1 MKSFKIALAQ
11 FSPHIGNL
19 EANAQKMLEQANE
32 AKKQNA
38 DLIIFPELSSIGY
51 PAEDLLLRPSL
62 TKRTQQVFEQLKTVK
77 DIVMV
82 FGFVNQT
89 EDGQRY
95 NAAAVMK
102 DGQVLGVYNKQ
113 NLPNYSVFDEK
124 RYFTEGH
131 QHLVFEYLGHKFGVL
146 ICEDV
151 WSLSTV
157 QQLAQLNV
165 ETALV
170 LNASPYEVGKPQHRV
185 ETMSALAKQMNLNLV
200 YANQVGGQDDLIFDG
215 TSFVIAKNG
224 SIVLQAES
232 FKESLYFAEYEAEQQ
247 AFKANALPPAL
258 DTMAEIYQS
267 LVMATRDYVQRSGF
281 PGVILGLSGGIDSAL
296 TLAIAAD
303 AIGADKVQAVM
314 MPYTYTAQISVEDA
328 AEQAK
333 SMGVTFGIAEIN
345 PIVNSFMQTLY
356 PFFGNSPADA
366 TEENLQARARGT
378 LLMGLSNK
386 FGNLVLS
393 TGNKSELAV
402 GYCTLYGDMVGG
414 FAVLKDVYKTIV
426 FELAKYRN
434 SISDKPVIPERVI
447 TRPPSAELR
456 PDQKDQ
462 DSLPPYDVLDPILYA
477 YIEEDMSQD
486 DIIGKG
492 FDAEVV
498 AKVIRLVDFNEY
510 KRRQGAIGPRISSRA
525 FSRERRYPIMN
536 GWKAGVKALS
546 PIKKPKHVFGL
557 FYIDIFKSIFYAQK
571 KRPS

>member
-224 SIVLQAES
+224 SVVLQAES

-247 AFKANALPPAL
+247 AFKANPLPPAL

-462 DSLPPYDVLDPILYA
+462 DSLPPYDVLDAILYA

-486 DIIGKG
+486 DIIAKG

-536 GWKAGVKALS
+536 GWKAGL
-546 PIKKPKHVFGL
+546 
-557 FYIDIFKSIFYAQK
+557 
-571 KRPS
+571 

>member
-11 FSPHIGNL
+11 FSPHIGNI
-19 EANAQKMLEQANE
+19 EANTQKMLEQINE
-32 AKKQNA
+32 AKKQKA
-38 DLIIFPELSSIGY
+38 DLILFPELSTVGY

-62 TKRTQQVFEQLKTVK
+62 AKRTHKAFEQLSQVK

-82 FGFVNQT
+82 FGFVNQS
-89 EDGQRY
+89 EEGHRY
-95 NAAAVMK
+95 NSAAVMK

-124 RYFTEGH
+124 RYFSEGH

-146 ICEDV
+146 ICEDI

-157 QQLAQLNV
+157 HQLSQLNV

-185 ETMSALAKQMNLNLV
+185 TTMSQLAKQLNINLV
-200 YANQVGGQDDLIFDG
+200 YTNQIGGQDDLIFDG
-215 TSFVIAKNG
+215 TSFVINKDGNIA
-224 SIVLQAES
+224 LQAAS
-232 FKESLYFAEYEAEQQ
+232 FKEDLYYAEYEAEQ
-247 AFKANALPPAL
+247 KAYKVGTVTPAL
-258 DTMAEIYQS
+258 DTLAEIYQG
-267 LVMATRDYVQRSGF
+267 LVLATRDYVQRSGF

-296 TLAIAAD
+296 TLAIAVD

-328 AEQAK
+328 AAQAK
-333 SMGVTFGIAEIN
+333 TMGVTFGIAEIN

-393 TGNKSELAV
+393 TGNKSELSV

-414 FAVLKDVYKTIV
+414 YAVLKDVYKTIV

-434 SISDKPVIPERVI
+434 SISETPVIPERVI

-462 DSLPPYDVLDPILYA
+462 DSLPAYEVLDAILYS

-486 DIIGKG
+486 DIIAKG
-492 FDAEVV
+492 FDKAVV
-498 AKVIRLVDFNEY
+498 EKVIRLVDRNEY

-525 FSRERRYPIMN
+525 FTRERRYPIMN
-536 GWKAGVKALS
+536 GWAPGV
-546 PIKKPKHVFGL
+546 
-557 FYIDIFKSIFYAQK
+557 
-571 KRPS
+571 

>member
-11 FSPHIGNL
+11 FSPHIGNI
-19 EANAQKMLEQANE
+19 EANTQKMLEQINE
-32 AKKQNA
+32 AKKQKA
-38 DLIIFPELSSIGY
+38 DLILFPELSTVGY

-62 TKRTQQVFEQLKTVK
+62 AKRTQKAFEQLSQVK

-124 RYFTEGH
+124 RYFSEGH

-146 ICEDV
+146 ICEDI
-151 WSLSTV
+151 WSLNTV
-157 QQLAQLNV
+157 HQLSQLNV

-185 ETMSALAKQMNLNLV
+185 TTMSELAKQLNINLV
-200 YANQVGGQDDLIFDG
+200 YTNQIGGQDDLIFDG
-215 TSFVIAKNG
+215 TSFVINKDGGIA
-224 SIVLQAES
+224 LQAAS
-232 FKESLYFAEYEAEQQ
+232 FKEDLYYAEYEAEQ
-247 AFKANALPPAL
+247 KAYKVGTVIPAL
-258 DTMAEIYQS
+258 DTLAEIYQG
-267 LVMATRDYVQRSGF
+267 LVLATRDYVQRSGF

-296 TLAIAAD
+296 TLAIAVD

-328 AEQAK
+328 AAQAK
-333 SMGVTFGIAEIN
+333 TMGVTFGIAEIN

-393 TGNKSELAV
+393 TGNKSELSV

-414 FAVLKDVYKTIV
+414 YAVLKDVYKTIV

-434 SISDKPVIPERVI
+434 SISETPVIPERVI

-462 DSLPPYDVLDPILYA
+462 DSLPAYEVLDAILYA

-486 DIIGKG
+486 DIIAKG
-492 FDAEVV
+492 IEKEVV
-498 AKVIRLVDFNEY
+498 EKVIRLVDRNEY

-525 FSRERRYPIMN
+525 FTRERRYPIMN
-536 GWKAGVKALS
+536 GWAPGV
-546 PIKKPKHVFGL
+546 
-557 FYIDIFKSIFYAQK
+557 
-571 KRPS
+571 

>member
-11 FSPHIGNL
+11 FSPHIGNI
-19 EANAQKMLEQANE
+19 EANTQKMLEQINE
-32 AKKQNA
+32 AKKQKA
-38 DLIIFPELSSIGY
+38 DLILFPELSTVGY

-62 TKRTQQVFEQLKTVK
+62 AKRTQKAFEQLSQVK

-124 RYFTEGH
+124 RYFSEGH

-146 ICEDV
+146 ICEDI
-151 WSLSTV
+151 WSLNTV
-157 QQLAQLNV
+157 HQLSQLNV

-170 LNASPYEVGKPQHRV
+170 LNASPYEVGKPQHRLT
-185 ETMSALAKQMNLNLV
+185 TMSELAKQLNINLV
-200 YANQVGGQDDLIFDG
+200 YTNQIGGQDDLIFDG
-215 TSFVIAKNG
+215 TSFVINKDGGIA
-224 SIVLQAES
+224 VQAAS
-232 FKESLYFAEYEAEQQ
+232 FKEDLYYAEYEAEQ
-247 AFKANALPPAL
+247 KAYKVGTVIPAL
-258 DTMAEIYQS
+258 DTLAEIYQG
-267 LVMATRDYVQRSGF
+267 LVLATRDYVQRSGF

-296 TLAIAAD
+296 TLAIAVD

-328 AEQAK
+328 AAQAK
-333 SMGVTFGIAEIN
+333 TMGVTFGIAEIN

-393 TGNKSELAV
+393 TGNKSELSV

-414 FAVLKDVYKTIV
+414 YAVLKDVYKTIV

-434 SISDKPVIPERVI
+434 SISETPVIPERVI

-462 DSLPPYDVLDPILYA
+462 DSLPAYEVLDAILYA

-486 DIIGKG
+486 DIIAKG
-492 FDAEVV
+492 FDKAVV
-498 AKVIRLVDFNEY
+498 EKVIRLVDRNEY

-525 FSRERRYPIMN
+525 FTRERRYPIMN
-536 GWKAGVKALS
+536 GWAPGV
-546 PIKKPKHVFGL
+546 
-557 FYIDIFKSIFYAQK
+557 
-571 KRPS
+571 

>member
-224 SIVLQAES
+224 SVVLQAES

-314 MPYTYTAQISVEDA
+314 MPYTYTSQISVEDA
-328 AEQAK
+328 AAQAK
-333 SMGVTFGIAEIN
+333 TMGITFGIAEIN

-356 PFFGNSPADA
+356 PFFGNAPADA

-393 TGNKSELAV
+393 TGNKSELSV

-434 SISDKPVIPERVI
+434 SISEIPVIPERVI

-462 DSLPPYDVLDPILYA
+462 DSLPPYDVLDAILYA

-486 DIIGKG
+486 DIIAKG

-498 AKVIRLVDFNEY
+498 KKVIRLVDFNEY

-536 GWKAGVKALS
+536 GWKAGL
-546 PIKKPKHVFGL
+546 
-557 FYIDIFKSIFYAQK
+557 
-571 KRPS
+571 

>member
-1 MKSFKIALAQ
+1 MKSFKVALAQ
-11 FSPHIGNL
+11 FSPHIGNI
-19 EANAQKMLEQANE
+19 EANVQKMIEQANQ

-38 DLIIFPELSSIGY
+38 DIIVFPELSTVGY
-51 PAEDLLLRPSL
+51 PAEDFLLRPSIS
-62 TKRTQQVFEQLKTVK
+62 KRTAQAFEQLHTVK

-82 FGFVNQT
+82 FGFVNTT

-95 NAAAVMK
+95 NSAAVMK

-124 RYFTEGH
+124 RYFNEGH

-151 WSLSTV
+151 WSLQTV

-165 ETALV
+165 ESVLV
-170 LNASPYEVGKPQHRV
+170 LNASPYEVGKPQHRIATLQ
-185 ETMSALAKQMNLNLV
+185 ELARQINIHLV
-200 YANQVGGQDDLIFDG
+200 YINQVGGQDDLIFDG
-215 TSFVIAKNG
+215 SSFVINNTG
-224 SIVLQAES
+224 DVVLRAES
-232 FKESLYFAEYEAEQQ
+232 YKEQVYFIDYEIEN
-247 AFKANALPPAL
+247 KAYKAVTTAPAL
-258 DTMAEIYQS
+258 DTMAEIYQA
-267 LVMATRDYVQRSGF
+267 LVMATRDYVERSGF

-296 TLAIAAD
+296 TLAIAVD
-303 AIGADKVQAVM
+303 AIGAEKVQAVM
-314 MPYTYTAQISVEDA
+314 MPYTYTSQISVEDA

-333 SMGVTFGIAEIN
+333 RMGVTFGIAEIH
-345 PIVNSFMQTLY
+345 PIVNSFMQTLF
-356 PFFGNSPADA
+356 PFFGNSPADT

-393 TGNKSELAV
+393 TGNKSELSV

-434 SISDKPVIPERVI
+434 SLSETPVIPERVI

-462 DSLPPYDVLDPILYA
+462 DSLPAYDVLDAILYA
-477 YIEEDMSQD
+477 YIEEDQSQD
-486 DIIGKG
+486 DIIAKG
-492 FDAEVV
+492 FDKDVV
-498 AKVIRLVDFNEY
+498 EKIIKLVDRNEY
-510 KRRQGAIGPRISSRA
+510 KRRQGAIGPRITSRA
-525 FSRERRYPIMN
+525 FSRERRYPIVN
-536 GWKAGVKALS
+536 GWKAGV
-546 PIKKPKHVFGL
+546 
-557 FYIDIFKSIFYAQK
+557 
-571 KRPS
+571 

>member
-170 LNASPYEVGKPQHRV
+170 LNASPYEVGKPQHRI

-224 SIVLQAES
+224 SVVLQAES

-314 MPYTYTAQISVEDA
+314 MPYTYTSQISVEDA
-328 AEQAK
+328 AAQAK
-333 SMGVTFGIAEIN
+333 TMGITFGIAEIN

-356 PFFGNSPADA
+356 PFFGNAPADA

-393 TGNKSELAV
+393 TGNKSELSV

-434 SISDKPVIPERVI
+434 SISEIPVIPERVI

-456 PDQKDQ
+456 PDQTDQ
-462 DSLPPYDVLDPILYA
+462 DSLPHYDVLDAILYA

-486 DIIGKG
+486 DIIAKG

-498 AKVIRLVDFNEY
+498 KKVIRLVDFNEY

-536 GWKAGVKALS
+536 GWKAGV
-546 PIKKPKHVFGL
+546 
-557 FYIDIFKSIFYAQK
+557 
-571 KRPS
+571 

>member
-19 EANAQKMLEQANE
+19 EVNAQKMLEQANE

-224 SIVLQAES
+224 SVVLQAES

-333 SMGVTFGIAEIN
+333 SIGVTFGIAEIN

-462 DSLPPYDVLDPILYA
+462 DSLPPYDVLDAILYA

-536 GWKAGVKALS
+536 GWKAG
-546 PIKKPKHVFGL
+546 I
-557 FYIDIFKSIFYAQK
+557 
-571 KRPS
+571 

>member
-11 FSPHIGNL
+11 FSPHIGNI

-32 AKKQNA
+32 AKEQKA
-38 DLIIFPELSSIGY
+38 DLIIFPELSTVGY
-51 PAEDLLLRPSL
+51 PAEDLLIRPSL
-62 TKRTQQVFEQLKTVK
+62 TKRTQKAFEQLSEVK

-95 NAAAVMK
+95 NSAAVMK
-102 DGQVLGVYNKQ
+102 DGQVMGIYNKQ
-113 NLPNYSVFDEK
+113 NLPQYSVFDEK
-124 RYFTEGH
+124 RYFSEGH

-151 WSLSTV
+151 WSLNTV
-157 QQLAQLNV
+157 HQLSQLNV
-165 ETALV
+165 ETVLV
-170 LNASPYEVGKPQHRV
+170 LNASPYEVGKPQHRLA
-185 ETMSALAKQMNLNLV
+185 TMSKLAKQLNINVV
-200 YANQVGGQDDLIFDG
+200 YTNQVGGQDDLIFDG
-215 TSFVIAKNG
+215 TSFVINQNG
-224 SIVLQAES
+224 DIALQAPS
-232 FKESLYFAEYEAEQQ
+232 FQEQLYYADYEAEQKT
-247 AFKANALPPAL
+247 FKVTEPAPAL
-258 DTMAEIYQS
+258 DTIAEIYQG
-267 LVMATRDYVQRSGF
+267 LVLATRDYIQRSGF

-296 TLAIAAD
+296 TLAIAVD

-328 AEQAK
+328 AAQAK
-333 SMGVTFGIAEIN
+333 NMGITFGIAEIN
-345 PIVNSFMQTLY
+345 PIVNSFMQTLH

-366 TEENLQARARGT
+366 TEENLQARTRGT

-414 FAVLKDVYKTIV
+414 YAVLKDVYKTIV

-434 SISDKPVIPERVI
+434 SISEIPVIPERVI

-462 DSLPPYDVLDPILYA
+462 DSLPPYDILDAILYA

-486 DIIGKG
+486 DIIAKG
-492 FDAEVV
+492 FEKETVE
-498 AKVIRLVDFNEY
+498 KVIRLVDRNEY

-525 FSRERRYPIMN
+525 FSRERRYPIVN
-536 GWKAGVKALS
+536 GWAAGV
-546 PIKKPKHVFGL
+546 
-557 FYIDIFKSIFYAQK
+557 
-571 KRPS
+571 

>member
-1 MKSFKIALAQ
+1 MNSFKISLAQ
-11 FSPHIGNL
+11 FSPHIGNI
-19 EANAQKMLEQANE
+19 EANVQKMIEQANE

-38 DLIIFPELSSIGY
+38 DIIVFPELSTLGY

-62 TKRTQQVFEQLKTVK
+62 SKRTAAAFEQLATVK
-77 DIVMV
+77 DIVLV
-82 FGFVNQT
+82 FGFVNQA
-89 EDGQRY
+89 EDGHRY
-95 NAAAVMK
+95 NSAAVMK
-102 DGQVLGVYNKQ
+102 DGQVLGIYNKQ

-151 WSLSTV
+151 WTLESV

-165 ETALV
+165 ESILV
-170 LNASPYEVGKPQHRV
+170 LNASPYEVGKPQHRIV
-185 ETMSALAKQMNLNLV
+185 TLKELAKQLNISIV

-215 TSFVIAKNG
+215 TSFVINNSGELA
-224 SIVLQAES
+224 LQAPS
-232 FKESLYFAEYEAEQQ
+232 FKEDVYTVEYDIQN
-247 AFKANALPPAL
+247 KAYKAVASAPAL
-258 DTMAEIYQS
+258 DTMAEIYQA

-296 TLAIAAD
+296 TLAIAVD

-314 MPYTYTAQISVEDA
+314 MPYTYTSQISVEDA
-328 AEQAK
+328 TEQAK
-333 SMGVTFGIAEIN
+333 RMGITFGIAEIH
-345 PIVNSFMQTLY
+345 PIVNSFMQTLA

-366 TEENLQARARGT
+366 TEENLQARSRGT

-393 TGNKSELAV
+393 TGNKSELSV

-414 FAVLKDVYKTIV
+414 FSVLKDVYKTIV

-434 SISDKPVIPERVI
+434 SLEEIPVIPERVI

-462 DSLPPYDVLDPILYA
+462 DSLPAYDVLDAILYA
-477 YIEEDMSQD
+477 YIEEDLSQD
-486 DIIGKG
+486 DIIAKG
-492 FDAEVV
+492 FDQAVV
-498 AKVIRLVDFNEY
+498 EKVIKLVDRNEY
-510 KRRQGAIGPRISSRA
+510 KRRQGCIGPRISSRA
-525 FSRERRYPIMN
+525 FSRERRYPIVN
-536 GWKAGVKALS
+536 GWKPGV
-546 PIKKPKHVFGL
+546 
-557 FYIDIFKSIFYAQK
+557 
-571 KRPS
+571 

>member
-11 FSPHIGNL
+11 FSPHIGNI
-19 EANAQKMLEQANE
+19 EANTQKMLEQINE
-32 AKKQNA
+32 AKKQKA
-38 DLIIFPELSSIGY
+38 DLILFPELSTVGY

-62 TKRTQQVFEQLKTVK
+62 AKRTQKAFEQLSQVK

-124 RYFTEGH
+124 RYFSEGH

-146 ICEDV
+146 ICEDI
-151 WSLSTV
+151 WSLNTV
-157 QQLAQLNV
+157 HQLSQLNV

-170 LNASPYEVGKPQHRV
+170 LNASPYEVGKPQHRLT
-185 ETMSALAKQMNLNLV
+185 TMSELAKQLNINLV
-200 YANQVGGQDDLIFDG
+200 YTNQIGGQDDLIFDG
-215 TSFVIAKNG
+215 TSFVINKDGGIA
-224 SIVLQAES
+224 LQAAS
-232 FKESLYFAEYEAEQQ
+232 FKEDLYYAEYEAEQ
-247 AFKANALPPAL
+247 KAYKVGTVIPAL
-258 DTMAEIYQS
+258 DTLAEIYQG
-267 LVMATRDYVQRSGF
+267 LVLATRDYVQRSGF

-296 TLAIAAD
+296 TLAIAVD

-328 AEQAK
+328 AAQAK
-333 SMGVTFGIAEIN
+333 TMGVTFGIAEIN

-393 TGNKSELAV
+393 TGNKSELSV

-414 FAVLKDVYKTIV
+414 YAVLKDVYKTIV

-434 SISDKPVIPERVI
+434 SISETPVIPERVI

-462 DSLPPYDVLDPILYA
+462 DSLPAYEVLDAILYA

-486 DIIGKG
+486 DIIAKG
-492 FDAEVV
+492 FEKEVV
-498 AKVIRLVDFNEY
+498 EKVIRLVDRNEY

-525 FSRERRYPIMN
+525 FTRERRYPIMN
-536 GWKAGVKALS
+536 GWAPGV
-546 PIKKPKHVFGL
+546 
-557 FYIDIFKSIFYAQK
+557 
-571 KRPS
+571 

>member
-1 MKSFKIALAQ
+1 MKSYKIALSQ
-11 FSPHIGNL
+11 FSPYVGNIEL
-19 EANAQKMLEQANE
+19 NVQRMIEQANQ

-38 DLIIFPELSSIGY
+38 DIIVFPELSTIGY

-62 TKRTQQVFEQLKTVK
+62 TKRTAQAFEQLASVK

-82 FGFVNQT
+82 FGFVNNA
-89 EDGQRY
+89 EDAQRY
-95 NAAAVMK
+95 NSAAVMK

-124 RYFTEGH
+124 RYFNEGH

-151 WSLSTV
+151 WSLQTV

-165 ETALV
+165 ETVLV
-170 LNASPYEVGKPQHRV
+170 LNASPYEVGKPQHRILTLK
-185 ETMSALAKQMNLNLV
+185 ELAKQLNLHLV
-200 YANQVGGQDDLIFDG
+200 YSNQVGGQDDLVFDG
-215 TSFVIAKNG
+215 TSFIINNNG
-224 SIVLQAES
+224 EVAFQAPS
-232 FKESLYFAEYEAEQQ
+232 FKEDLYIIDYEIEN
-247 AFKANALPPAL
+247 KAYKAVARAPAL

-296 TLAIAAD
+296 TLAIAVD

-314 MPYTYTAQISVEDA
+314 MPYTYTSQISVEDA
-328 AEQAK
+328 TEQAK
-333 SMGVTFGIAEIN
+333 RMGVTFGIAEIH
-345 PIVNSFMQTLY
+345 PIVNSFMQTLF

-434 SISDKPVIPERVI
+434 SISETPVIPERVI

-462 DSLPPYDVLDPILYA
+462 DSLPAYDVLDAILYA

-486 DIIGKG
+486 DIISKG
-492 FDAEVV
+492 FEKEVV
-498 AKVIRLVDFNEY
+498 EKVIHLVDRNEY
-510 KRRQGAIGPRISSRA
+510 KRRQGSIGPRISSRA
-525 FSRERRYPIMN
+525 FSRERRYPIVN
-536 GWKAGVKALS
+536 GWKLGV
-546 PIKKPKHVFGL
+546 
-557 FYIDIFKSIFYAQK
+557 
-571 KRPS
+571 

>member
-1 MKSFKIALAQ
+1 MNSFKIALAQ
-11 FSPHIGNL
+11 FSPDTGNL
-19 EANAQKMLEQANE
+19 TANAEKMLEQANE

-38 DLIIFPELSSIGY
+38 DIIVFPELSTVGY

-62 TKRTQQVFEQLKTVK
+62 NKRTKQAFEKLAEVK
-77 DIVMV
+77 DIVLV

-95 NAAAVMK
+95 NSAAVMK
-102 DGQVLGVYNKQ
+102 DGQVLGIYNKQ

-124 RYFTEGH
+124 RYFSEGH

-146 ICEDV
+146 ICEDA
-151 WSLSTV
+151 WSLPTV

-170 LNASPYEVGKPQHRV
+170 LNASPYEVGKPQHRI
-185 ETMSALAKQMNLNLV
+185 ETMSALAKQMHLNLV
-200 YANQVGGQDDLIFDG
+200 YCNQVGGQDDLIFDG
-215 TSFVIAKNG
+215 TSFVIAKDG
-224 SIVLQAES
+224 QVIVQASS
-232 FKESLYFAEYEAEQQ
+232 FKEELHVAEYDVAEK
-247 AFKANALPPAL
+247 AFKVGTIMPVL

-281 PGVILGLSGGIDSAL
+281 SGVILGLSGGIDSAL

-303 AIGADKVQAVM
+303 AIGPEKVQAVM

-333 SMGVTFGIAEIN
+333 NMGVTFGIADIS
-345 PIVNSFMQTLY
+345 PVVSGFMQTLF
-356 PFFGNSPADA
+356 PFFGNAPADA
-366 TEENLQARARGT
+366 TEENLQARSRGT
-378 LLMGLSNK
+378 LLMALSNK

-414 FAVLKDVYKTIV
+414 YAVLKDVYKTIV

-456 PDQKDQ
+456 PDQTDQ
-462 DSLPPYDVLDPILYA
+462 DSLPAYDLLDAILYA

-486 DIIGKG
+486 DIIAKG
-492 FDAEVV
+492 FDAETV
-498 AKVIRLVDFNEY
+498 AKVIRLVDSNEY

-525 FSRERRYPIMN
+525 FSRERRYPIVN
-536 GWKAGVKALS
+536 GWKPG
-546 PIKKPKHVFGL
+546 I
-557 FYIDIFKSIFYAQK
+557 
-571 KRPS
+571 

>member
-224 SIVLQAES
+224 SVVLQAES

-414 FAVLKDVYKTIV
+414 FSVLKDVYKTIV

-462 DSLPPYDVLDPILYA
+462 DSLPPYDVLDAILYA

-486 DIIGKG
+486 DIIAKG

-536 GWKAGVKALS
+536 GWKAGV
-546 PIKKPKHVFGL
+546 
-557 FYIDIFKSIFYAQK
+557 
-571 KRPS
+571 

>member
-1 MKSFKIALAQ
+1 MKSFKVALAQ
-11 FSPHIGNL
+11 FSPYVGNIEL
-19 EANAQKMLEQANE
+19 NVQRMIEQANA
-32 AKKQNA
+32 AKAQNA
-38 DLIIFPELSSIGY
+38 ELIVFPELSVIGY

-62 TKRTQQVFEQLKTVK
+62 HKRTQQAFEQLATVK

-89 EDGQRY
+89 EDGQRH

-146 ICEDV
+146 ICEDI
-151 WSLSTV
+151 WSLQTA

-165 ETALV
+165 ETVLV
-170 LNASPYEVGKPQHRV
+170 LNSSPYEVGKPQHRIDTLQ
-185 ETMSALAKQMNLNLV
+185 ELAKQLNLHLL
-200 YANQVGGQDDLIFDG
+200 YTNQVGGQDDLIFDG
-215 TSFVIAKNG
+215 TSFVINNSGDVA
-224 SIVLQAES
+224 LRAPS
-232 FKESLYFAEYEAEQQ
+232 FQESLSFAEYQIENKAYKIAEPTPI
-247 AFKANALPPAL
+247 LG
-258 DTMAEIYQS
+258 TMAEIYQS

-296 TLAIAAD
+296 TLAIAVD

-314 MPYTYTAQISVEDA
+314 MPYTYTSQISVEDA
-328 AEQAK
+328 TEQAK
-333 SMGVTFGIAEIN
+333 RMGVTFGIAEIH
-345 PIVNSFMQTLY
+345 PIVNSFMQTLF
-356 PFFGNSPADA
+356 PFFGNLPADA

-434 SISDKPVIPERVI
+434 TVGDTVVIPERVI

-462 DSLPPYDVLDPILYA
+462 DSLPAYDVLDAILYA
-477 YIEEDMSQD
+477 YIEEDQSQD
-486 DIIGKG
+486 DIIAKG
-492 FDAEVV
+492 FDKDVV
-498 AKVIRLVDFNEY
+498 EKVILLVDRNEH
-510 KRRQGAIGPRISSRA
+510 KRRQGAIGPRITSRA
-525 FSRERRYPIMN
+525 FSRERRYPIVN
-536 GWKAGVKALS
+536 GWKAGV
-546 PIKKPKHVFGL
+546 
-557 FYIDIFKSIFYAQK
+557 
-571 KRPS
+571 

>member
-1 MKSFKIALAQ
+1 M
-11 FSPHIGNL
+11 
-19 EANAQKMLEQANE
+19 
-32 AKKQNA
+32 
-38 DLIIFPELSSIGY
+38 
-51 PAEDLLLRPSL
+51 
-62 TKRTQQVFEQLKTVK
+62 
-77 DIVMV
+77 IVL
-82 FGFVNQT
+82 GFVNQT

-224 SIVLQAES
+224 SVVLQAES

-314 MPYTYTAQISVEDA
+314 MPYTYTSQISVEDA
-328 AEQAK
+328 AAQAK
-333 SMGVTFGIAEIN
+333 TMGITFGIAEIN

-356 PFFGNSPADA
+356 PFFGNAPADA

-393 TGNKSELAV
+393 TGNKSELSV

-434 SISDKPVIPERVI
+434 SISEIPVIPERVI

-456 PDQKDQ
+456 PDQTDQ
-462 DSLPPYDVLDPILYA
+462 DSLPHYDVLDAILYA

-486 DIIGKG
+486 DIIAKG

-498 AKVIRLVDFNEY
+498 KKVIRLVDFNEY

-536 GWKAGVKALS
+536 GWKAGL
-546 PIKKPKHVFGL
+546 
-557 FYIDIFKSIFYAQK
+557 
-571 KRPS
+571 

>member
-89 EDGQRY
+89 EDGQRH

-224 SIVLQAES
+224 SVVLQAES
-232 FKESLYFAEYEAEQQ
+232 FKESLYFAEYEAEKQ

-462 DSLPPYDVLDPILYA
+462 DSLPPYDVLDAILYA

-486 DIIGKG
+486 DIIAKG

-536 GWKAGVKALS
+536 GWKAGL
-546 PIKKPKHVFGL
+546 
-557 FYIDIFKSIFYAQK
+557 
-571 KRPS
+571 

>member
-11 FSPHIGNL
+11 FSPHIGNI
-19 EANAQKMLEQANE
+19 EANTQKMLEQINE
-32 AKKQNA
+32 AKKQKA
-38 DLIIFPELSSIGY
+38 DLILFPELSTVGY

-62 TKRTQQVFEQLKTVK
+62 AKRTQKAFEQLSQVK

-124 RYFTEGH
+124 RYFSEGH

-146 ICEDV
+146 ICEDI
-151 WSLSTV
+151 WSLNTV
-157 QQLAQLNV
+157 HQLSQLNV

-185 ETMSALAKQMNLNLV
+185 TTMSELAKQLNINLV
-200 YANQVGGQDDLIFDG
+200 YTNQIGGQDDLIFDG
-215 TSFVIAKNG
+215 TSFVINKDG
-224 SIVLQAES
+224 SIALQAAS
-232 FKESLYFAEYEAEQQ
+232 FKEDLYYAEYEAEQ
-247 AFKANALPPAL
+247 KAYKVGTVIPAL
-258 DTMAEIYQS
+258 DTLAEIYQG
-267 LVMATRDYVQRSGF
+267 LVLATRDYVQRSGF

-296 TLAIAAD
+296 TLAIAVD

-328 AEQAK
+328 AAQAK
-333 SMGVTFGIAEIN
+333 TMGVTFGIAEIN

-393 TGNKSELAV
+393 TGNKSELSV

-414 FAVLKDVYKTIV
+414 YAVLKDVYKTIV

-434 SISDKPVIPERVI
+434 SISETPVIPERVI

-462 DSLPPYDVLDPILYA
+462 DSLPAYEVLDAILYT

-486 DIIGKG
+486 DIIAKG
-492 FDAEVV
+492 FEKEVV
-498 AKVIRLVDFNEY
+498 EKVIRLVDRNEY

-525 FSRERRYPIMN
+525 FTRERRYPIIN
-536 GWKAGVKALS
+536 GWAPGV
-546 PIKKPKHVFGL
+546 
-557 FYIDIFKSIFYAQK
+557 
-571 KRPS
+571 

>member
-124 RYFTEGH
+124 RYFTEGY

-215 TSFVIAKNG
+215 TSFVIAKDG

-434 SISDKPVIPERVI
+434 SISEKPVIPERVI

-462 DSLPPYDVLDPILYA
+462 DSLPPYDVLDAILYA
-477 YIEEDMSQD
+477 YIEEDMSQE
-486 DIIGKG
+486 DIIAKG

-498 AKVIRLVDFNEY
+498 KKVIRLVDFNEY

-536 GWKAGVKALS
+536 GWKAGV
-546 PIKKPKHVFGL
+546 
-557 FYIDIFKSIFYAQK
+557 
-571 KRPS
+571 